1 MVVQGGRVSSP
12 QIRDLKDVVERKKA
26 AMGLFISLEES
37 TQDMRD
43 EEASGGVYPSDL
55 WQQDFPKIQIRIMGE
70 FTFQVQHLVVK
81 GLGRRAVAE
90 ALAGGIVVQLDDL
103 RKGRFGEVNQPGL
116 AGERAPQAADGVLHA
131 PFLPGGAGIAEES
144 LDTPGH
150 GGGSGGRTR
159 CHCRR

>member
-55 WQQDFPKIQIRIMGE
+55 WQQDFPKIQIRIIG
-70 FTFQVQHLVVK
+70 
-81 GLGRRAVAE
+81 
-90 ALAGGIVVQLDDL
+90 
-103 RKGRFGEVNQPGL
+103 
-116 AGERAPQAADGVLHA
+116 
-131 PFLPGGAGIAEES
+131 
-144 LDTPGH
+144 
-150 GGGSGGRTR
+150 
-159 CHCRR
+159 